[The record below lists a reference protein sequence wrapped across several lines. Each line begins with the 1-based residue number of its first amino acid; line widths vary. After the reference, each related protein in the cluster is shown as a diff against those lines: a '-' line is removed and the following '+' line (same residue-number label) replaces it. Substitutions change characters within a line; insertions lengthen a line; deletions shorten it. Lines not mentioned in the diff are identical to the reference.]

1 MSRDRRQL
9 VRLAVP
15 MAGAQFLTILVP
27 ILIVGILGWMGDEA
41 IQIRSLYMPLGF
53 LFFAVQIAFGI
64 TTQTMT
70 ARQTGRGERDLGA
83 TTLSVG
89 IVWVVAGLLLAVA
102 LSVAGPA
109 LAHVLGAAPGSEA
122 TFAAFLRWMSLANLT
137 LAWPVLCSSALRG
150 TGRTGPAALIMLVG
164 AVVEVAGL
172 AVLGLGLH
180 LGTVAL
186 PLATVLNGVLAGV
199 YGMIVLAREGLLKGR
214 GWRPEVLG
222 YLLRTGLPVSLS
234 SGVMF
239 GMNFAFVVMLK
250 PFGPNVISGFATA
263 TTIQNLM
270 IMPAVVLGSA
280 SAIVMN
286 QRRGADERS
295 PTAPVLVAGLQVT
308 LAAYVV
314 IVPVLWLLRGVIG
327 HLTVENA
334 QIGDETAH
342 YIAIVGPSYLVLGM
356 VLTALLALEQV
367 GGALLALMASGVY
380 VLGSVGIAAVAIH
393 GAHGPTPLYATMS
406 GMNTSGLVAVAA
418 AVAFVR
424 RQDRLR
430 RAPAGLGEQVS
441 LLRKS

>member
-1 MSRDRRQL
+1 
-9 VRLAVP
+9 
-15 MAGAQFLTILVP
+15 
-27 ILIVGILGWMGDEA
+27 
-41 IQIRSLYMPLGF
+41 
-53 LFFAVQIAFGI
+53 
-64 TTQTMT
+64 
-70 ARQTGRGERDLGA
+70 
-83 TTLSVG
+83 
-89 IVWVVAGLLLAVA
+89 
-102 LSVAGPA
+102 
-109 LAHVLGAAPGSEA
+109 
-122 TFAAFLRWMSLANLT
+122 
-137 LAWPVLCSSALRG
+137 
-150 TGRTGPAALIMLVG
+150 
-164 AVVEVAGL
+164 
-172 AVLGLGLH
+172 
-180 LGTVAL
+180 
-186 PLATVLNGVLAGV
+186 
-199 YGMIVLAREGLLKGR
+199 
-214 GWRPEVLG
+214 
-222 YLLRTGLPVSLS
+222 
-234 SGVMF
+234 
-239 GMNFAFVVMLK
+239 MLK